1 MRSMGIWQGIRLFR
15 RLESLYAALDIKDKA
30 RAALEDKSID
40 GHEAAL
46 SRGLYETW
54 LNWDERNELGVE
66 PMMAAVKE
74 IQSISTMEE
83 LTDFICD
90 TEKNWEMLR
99 NIRTVQSMAPAVMKV
114 IRSWSAECSRGP
126 DIHRRRGRAFLTG

>member
-54 LNWDERNELGVE
+54 LNWLENQVVE
-66 PMMAAVKE
+66 
-74 IQSISTMEE
+74 S
-83 LTDFICD
+83 L
-90 TEKNWEMLR
+90 
-99 NIRTVQSMAPAVMKV
+99 
-114 IRSWSAECSRGP
+114 
-126 DIHRRRGRAFLTG
+126 